1 MKLRGSRFLWITGL
15 NLSKSTQANVNGFT
29 SAQNKIGI
37 CNQNKKFKEW
47 LLDPKFLKKSE
58 KKWKLNR
65 TITPVSSDDSEMK
78 KDLVVN
84 YMSTTSDILFAFEIY
99 VSYWSRIV
107 RIVALVIGFKSN
119 LTQIEIHT
127 IMHKTSDKTLKK
139 NQSLLDTTLME
150 EAKNIIIKMV
160 QKRSFN
166 DEFNW
171 LKPMKDKTLVNKAL
185 DRRSKIS
192 SLDSFLEKDGII
204 LVGGS
209 LDNSFINSNSKYPIL
224 LPKHGKVTTL
234 IIQHHHKMA
243 AYPGLG
249 VTLNQIRSS
258 RYWIVGANL
267 AVNNFI
273 FRMIVAD

>member
-1 MKLRGSRFLWITGL
+1 MWITGL

-29 SAQNKIGI
+29 SAKNKIGI

-84 YMSTTSDILFAFEIY
+84 YMSTTSDILFA
-99 VSYWSRIV
+99 
-107 RIVALVIGFKSN
+107 LVIGFKSN

-127 IMHKTSDKTLKK
+127 IMHKASDKTLKK

-150 EAKNIIIKMV
+150 ETKNIIIKMV

-258 RYWIVGANL
+258 RYWIVGADL